1 MKKLALTVAI
11 VLGMTCMGMAQGG
24 LFQKGASNDAN
35 EPLREGGNGPAIS
48 LPTEHGSSSD
58 FDAPVGS
65 GIAVLTVLS
74 AAYAFSKKRKD

>member
-35 EPLREGGNGPAIS
+35 GPMRTEGPAIS
-48 LPTEHGSSSD
+48 LPNEHGSSND

-65 GIAVLTVLS
+65 GIAVLTVLGT
-74 AAYAFSKKRKD
+74 AYAFSKKNKD

>member
-24 LFQKGASNDAN
+24 LFQKGSTGNDTQMRDGA
-35 EPLREGGNGPAIS
+35 PAIS
-48 LPTEHGSSSD
+48 LPNEHGSSND

-65 GIAVLTVLS
+65 GIVMLLGMGG
-74 AAYAFSKKRKD
+74 AYLVAKRRKED

>member
-24 LFQKGASNDAN
+24 LFQKGSISNDGPMRDG
-35 EPLREGGNGPAIS
+35 EGPAIS
-48 LPTEHGSSSD
+48 LPNEHGSSND

-65 GIAVLTVLS
+65 GIVMLLGMGG
-74 AAYAFSKKRKD
+74 AYLVAKKRKED

>member
-24 LFQKGASNDAN
+24 LFQKGASNEAN
-35 EPLREGGNGPAIS
+35 GPMRDGGPAIS
-48 LPTEHGSSSD
+48 LPTEHGSSDD

-65 GIAVLTVLS
+65 GIAVLTVLG

>member
-24 LFQKGASNDAN
+24 LFQKGSTGNDGQM
-35 EPLREGGNGPAIS
+35 REFDGPAIS
-48 LPTEHGSSSD
+48 LPNEHGSSND

-65 GIAVLTVLS
+65 GIAVLTVLG
-74 AAYAFSKKRKD
+74 AAYAFSKKNKD